1 MWGRAKTA
9 SQLSVLLL
17 VELPIRLLMLL
28 VINVVGLVLP
38 EVVVWMARIIMIR
51 HARLSSTNLQHS
63 VVILQVRG
71 DVRP

>member
-28 VINVVGLVLP
+28 VINIVGLVLP

-63 VVILQVRG
+63 VVILKVRG